1 MEDRYNI
8 SRISDTYKK
17 SFICILLKY
26 RYIPHNNN
34 LLLIPDLFV
43 RSMMTCIW
51 RHYWLHDVLWRL
63 NKQKGF
69 LPYGVINRE
78 ACVGSLFSITLWT
91 LLRLVKLIIRF
102 EHHFCSRTKVRMGGR
117 QKAVFEGRKSLSDRV
132 KGYYQSITRFFLHMF
147 RRSLCNFHSII
158 STAKKSLREK
168 CPNTE
173 FLLVRIFPYSVQM
186 RENRDQKNSVF
197 RQFSRSGYYYWKKMV
212 LESYIILSVRGSAT
226 FWRRPFSIMFCR
238 SYLYLADS

>member
-1 MEDRYNI
+1 
-8 SRISDTYKK
+8 
-17 SFICILLKY
+17 
-26 RYIPHNNN
+26 
-34 LLLIPDLFV
+34 
-43 RSMMTCIW
+43 MTCIW

-91 LLRLVKLIIRF
+91 LLRLVKLMIRF
-102 EHHFCSRTKVRMGGR
+102 EHHFCSRTKVRMRGR
-117 QKAVFEGRKSLSDRV
+117 QKAVFEGRKSLPDRV
-132 KGYYQSITRFFLHMF
+132 KGYYQSITRLFLHMF

-158 STAKKSLREK
+158 STAKRSFREK

-197 RQFSRSGYYYWKKMV
+197 GQFSRSGYYCWKNGVRILYHLISKRICYFLEKTFFNNV
-212 LESYIILSVRGSAT
+212 LQKLFIFGRFLIWNQLNLLRK
-226 FWRRPFSIMFCR
+226 P
-238 SYLYLADS
+238 LK